1 MTWLALD
8 AAEPSAR
15 LVVEHITRFRYAA
28 PVPASYN
35 EARLLPGS
43 DAHQHVI
50 TSRLDVE
57 PLTWRREY
65 LDYWGTRVVSF
76 EAHTGHTEL
85 VVTASADVVALAAP
99 EPPDGAWAD
108 VTDSRVRDSFAEELA
123 QTVLSRPGEEL
134 ADLAAVVARDLPPSQ
149 AARSVCS

>member
-1 MTWLALD
+1 MTWLPLD
-8 AAEPSAR
+8 TAEPSAR
-15 LVVEHITRFRYAA
+15 LVVEHVTRFRYAE

-35 EARLLPGS
+35 EARLLPAS
-43 DAHQHVI
+43 DTHQHVV

-85 VVTASADVVALAAP
+85 AVTATADVVALAAP
-99 EPPDGAWAD
+99 QPPDGGGAD
-108 VTDSRVRDSFAEELA
+108 LNDPRVRDRFAEELA
-123 QTVLSRPGEEL
+123 HTTLSRPGEEL
-134 ADLAAVVARDLPPSQ
+134 ADLAAVVARDLPPSE
-149 AARSVCS
+149 AAR